1 MIKDLNQKEL
11 EIWFDV
17 KFRDELL
24 IKSPRDKKAHSQ
36 ILTKIRNNGNG
47 EFDISNPLDKNPLR
61 EELKIHMAKNNLTIQ
76 DVAELTEK
84 NSSTIWKFLLGKVKS
99 QDRTIYSIK
108 NLIAGKIV
116 DKNKGKRSLQ
126 LSLWD

>member
-1 MIKDLNQKEL
+1 MIENLSQKEL

-17 KFRDELL
+17 KFDELL
-24 IKSPRDKKAHSQ
+24 IKFPRDKKARSQ

-47 EFDISNPLDKNPLR
+47 QDKDTLQ
-61 EELKIHMAKNNLTIQ
+61 EQLKFYMAKNNLTTR
-76 DVAELTEK
+76 DVAELIEK
-84 NSSTIWKFLLGKVKS
+84 SSTTIWKFLSGKVKS

-108 NLIAGKIV
+108 NLIAGKVV
-116 DKNKGKRSLQ
+116 DKNKEKRSMQ